1 MTTLEVSL
9 RSGRCRG
16 KMAKGKDTLRTT
28 LFGKSFKNPVWVAS
42 GTFGYG
48 EEYAELYD
56 VSKVGAIVAKS
67 ITLEPRLGHPPPR
80 VVETPSGMLNA
91 IGLQNVGVDN
101 FIKEKL
107 PYLRRLNTRVIV
119 NIAGSSINEYVEVAK
134 RLNGRRGIEALEVNI
149 SCPNVKAGG
158 IEIGADRG
166 QALKTI
172 AAVKRASS
180 VPVIAKLSPNVT
192 DITAIAR
199 AVEDAGADGIS
210 LINTLVGMVIDVHKK
225 KPALSNLTG
234 GLSGPAIRPIA
245 VAMVYKVARTV
256 DIPVIGIGGIMNTEN
271 ALQFLLAGAKAIQV
285 GTGNFINPR
294 APLEI
299 IAGLKGYCKR
309 NKLSNISKIAADFE
323 G

>member
-1 MTTLEVSL
+1 ME
-9 RSGRCRG
+9 
-16 KMAKGKDTLRTT
+16 KDPEDTLRTK
-28 LFGKSFKNPVWVAS
+28 LFRKSFKNPVWVAS

-56 VSKVGAIVAKS
+56 VSKLGAIVTKS
-67 ITLEPRLGHPPPR
+67 ITLEPRMGHPPPR

-107 PYLRRLNTRVIV
+107 PYLRRLKTRVIV
-119 NIAGSSINEYVEVAK
+119 NIAGSSINEYVKVTE
-134 RLNGRRGIEALEVNI
+134 RLNGKRGIDALEVNI

-158 IEIGADRG
+158 VEIGADSK

-172 AAVKRASS
+172 AMVKKASRF
-180 VPVIAKLSPNVT
+180 PVIAKLSPNVT
-192 DITAIAR
+192 DITVIAR

-234 GLSGPAIRPIA
+234 GLSGPAIRPVA

-256 DIPVIGIGGIMNTEN
+256 EIPVIGIGGIANTDD
-271 ALQFLLAGAKAIQV
+271 ALQFFFAGAKAVQV
-285 GTGNFINPR
+285 GTANFTNPR

-299 IAGLKGYCKR
+299 ITGLKRYCKR
-309 NKLSNISKIAADFE
+309 NKLSNISKVAADLE

>member
-1 MTTLEVSL
+1 MGKGEDQTLKV
-9 RSGRCRG
+9 
-16 KMAKGKDTLRTT
+16 K
-28 LFGKSFKNPVWVAS
+28 LFGKVFKNPVWVAS

-48 EEYAELYD
+48 EEYAEIYD
-56 VSKVGAIVAKS
+56 VSKLGAIVTKS
-67 ITLEPRLGHPPPR
+67 ITLEPRMGHPPPR

-107 PYLRRLNTRVIV
+107 PYLRRLKTRVIV
-119 NIAGSSINEYVEVAK
+119 NIAGSSINEYVKVTE
-134 RLNGRRGIEALEVNI
+134 RLNGKRGIDALEVNI

-158 IEIGADRG
+158 IEIGADPK
-166 QALKTI
+166 QAFRAI
-172 AAVKRASS
+172 RMVKKASS
-180 VPVIAKLSPNVT
+180 FPVIAKLSPNVT
-192 DITAIAR
+192 DITVTAR
-199 AVEDAGADGIS
+199 AVEDGGADAIS
-210 LINTLVGMVIDVHKK
+210 LINTLVGMVIDVDKK

-245 VAMVYKVARTV
+245 LAMVYKVARTV
-256 DIPVIGIGGIMNTEN
+256 EIPVIGIGGITNTDD
-271 ALQFLLAGAKAIQV
+271 ALQFFLAGAKAIQV

-299 IAGLKGYCKR
+299 IAGLKRYCKR

>member
-1 MTTLEVSL
+1 MS
-9 RSGRCRG
+9 RG
-16 KMAKGKDTLRTT
+16 EDQTLRVK
-28 LFGKSFKNPVWVAS
+28 LFSKVFKNPVWVAS

-48 EEYAELYD
+48 EEYAEIYD
-56 VSKVGAIVAKS
+56 VSKLGAIVTKS
-67 ITLEPRLGHPPPR
+67 ITLEPRMGHPPPR

-107 PYLRRLNTRVIV
+107 PYLRDLNTRVIV
-119 NIAGSSINEYVEVAK
+119 NIAGSSINEYVEVTK
-134 RLNGRRGIEALEVNI
+134 HLNGKRGIDALEVNI
-149 SCPNVKAGG
+149 SCPNVNAGG
-158 IEIGADRG
+158 IEIGADPK

-172 AAVKRASS
+172 AMVKRASS
-180 VPVIAKLSPNVT
+180 FPVIAKLSPNVT
-192 DITAIAR
+192 DITLIAR
-199 AVEDAGADGIS
+199 AVEDGGADAIS

-234 GLSGPAIRPIA
+234 GLSGPAIRPVA

-256 DIPVIGIGGIMNTEN
+256 QIPVIGIGGITNTDD
-271 ALQFLLAGAKAIQV
+271 ALQFFFAGAKAVQV
-285 GTGNFINPR
+285 GTANFSNPK

-299 IAGLKGYCKR
+299 IAGLKRYCKR
-309 NKLSNISKIAADFE
+309 NKLSNISKIAAKFE

>member
-1 MTTLEVSL
+1 ME
-9 RSGRCRG
+9 
-16 KMAKGKDTLRTT
+16 KDPEDTLRTK
-28 LFGKSFKNPVWVAS
+28 LFRKSFKNPVWVAS

-56 VSKVGAIVAKS
+56 VSKLGAIVTKS
-67 ITLEPRLGHPPPR
+67 ITLEPRMGHPPPR

-107 PYLRRLNTRVIV
+107 PYLRRLKTRVIV
-119 NIAGSSINEYVEVAK
+119 NIAGSSINEYVKVTE
-134 RLNGRRGIEALEVNI
+134 RLNGKRGIDALEVNI

-158 IEIGADRG
+158 VEIGADSK

-172 AAVKRASS
+172 AMVKKASRF
-180 VPVIAKLSPNVT
+180 PVIAKLSPNVT
-192 DITAIAR
+192 DITVIAR

-234 GLSGPAIRPIA
+234 GLSGPAIRPVA

-256 DIPVIGIGGIMNTEN
+256 EIPVIGIGGIANTDD
-271 ALQFLLAGAKAIQV
+271 ALQFFFAGAKAVQV
-285 GTGNFINPR
+285 GTANFTNPK
-294 APLEI
+294 APMEI
-299 IAGLKGYCKR
+299 IAGLKRYCKR

>member
-1 MTTLEVSL
+1 MGKGEDQTLKV
-9 RSGRCRG
+9 
-16 KMAKGKDTLRTT
+16 K

-56 VSKVGAIVAKS
+56 VSKLGAIVTKS
-67 ITLEPRLGHPPPR
+67 ITLEPRMGHPPPR

-101 FIKEKL
+101 FMKEKL
-107 PYLRRLNTRVIV
+107 LYLRRLRTRVIV
-119 NIAGSSINEYVEVAK
+119 NIAGSSINEYVKVTE
-134 RLNGRRGIEALEVNI
+134 RLNGKRGIDVLEVNI

-158 IEIGADRG
+158 VEIGADPK

-172 AAVKRASS
+172 AMVKKASS
-180 VPVIAKLSPNVT
+180 FPVIAKLSPNVT
-192 DITAIAR
+192 DITVIAR

-210 LINTLVGMVIDVHKK
+210 LINTLVGMVIDVDTK

-234 GLSGPAIRPIA
+234 GLSGPAIQPIA
-245 VAMVYKVARTV
+245 LAMVYKVARSV
-256 DIPVIGIGGIMNTEN
+256 EIPVIGIGGIANTDD
-271 ALQFLLAGAKAIQV
+271 ALQFFLAGAKAIQV

-299 IAGLKGYCKR
+299 IAGLKRYCRR

>member
-1 MTTLEVSL
+1 MTKREE
-9 RSGRCRG
+9 
-16 KMAKGKDTLRTT
+16 DTLKVR
-28 LFGKSFKNPVWVAS
+28 LFGKQFKNPVWVAS

-48 EEYAELYD
+48 EEYAEIYD
-56 VSKVGAIVAKS
+56 VSKLGAIVTKS
-67 ITLEPRLGHPPPR
+67 ITLEPRMGHPPPR

-119 NIAGSSINEYVEVAK
+119 NIAGSSINEYVKVTE
-134 RLNGRRGIEALEVNI
+134 RLNRKRGIDALEVNI

-158 IEIGADRG
+158 IEIGADPK

-172 AAVKRASS
+172 AMVKKASS
-180 VPVIAKLSPNVT
+180 FPVIAKLSPNVT

-210 LINTLVGMVIDVHKK
+210 LINTLVGMVIDVDKR

-234 GLSGPAIRPIA
+234 GLSGPAIRPVA
-245 VAMVYKVARTV
+245 VAMVYKVARSV
-256 DIPVIGIGGIMNTEN
+256 EIPVIGIGGITNTDD
-271 ALQFLLAGAKAIQV
+271 ALQFFLAGAKAVQV
-285 GTGNFINPR
+285 GTANFTNPK

-299 IAGLKGYCKR
+299 IAGLKRYCKR

>member
-1 MTTLEVSL
+1 VGKGEDQTLKV
-9 RSGRCRG
+9 
-16 KMAKGKDTLRTT
+16 K
-28 LFGKSFKNPVWVAS
+28 LFGKVFKNPVWVAS

-48 EEYAELYD
+48 EEYAEIYD
-56 VSKVGAIVAKS
+56 VSKLGAIVTKS
-67 ITLEPRLGHPPPR
+67 ITLEPRMGHPPPR

-107 PYLRRLNTRVIV
+107 SYLRRLNTRVIV
-119 NIAGSSINEYVEVAK
+119 NIAGSSINEYVKVTE
-134 RLNGRRGIEALEVNI
+134 RLNGKRGIDALEVNI

-158 IEIGADRG
+158 AEIGADSK
-166 QALKTI
+166 QAFRAI
-172 AAVKRASS
+172 RMVKKASS
-180 VPVIAKLSPNVT
+180 FPVIAKLSPNVT

-210 LINTLVGMVIDVHKK
+210 LINTLVGMVIDVDKK

-245 VAMVYKVARTV
+245 LAMVYKVARSV
-256 DIPVIGIGGIMNTEN
+256 EIPVIGIGGIANTDD
-271 ALQFLLAGAKAIQV
+271 ALQFFFAGAKAVQV
-285 GTGNFINPR
+285 GTANFTNPK

-299 IAGLKGYCKR
+299 IAGLKRYCKR
-309 NKLSNISKIAADFE
+309 NKLSNISKIAANFE

>member
-1 MTTLEVSL
+1 MPQGTEDILKT
-9 RSGRCRG
+9 
-16 KMAKGKDTLRTT
+16 K

-56 VSKVGAIVAKS
+56 VSKLGAIVTKS
-67 ITLEPRLGHPPPR
+67 ITLEPRQGHPPPR

-107 PYLRRLNTRVIV
+107 PYLRRLKTRVIV
-119 NIAGSSINEYVEVAK
+119 NIAGSSINEYVKVTE
-134 RLNGRRGIEALEVNI
+134 RLSRKRGIDALEVNI

-158 IEIGADRG
+158 IEIGSDPK

-172 AAVKRASS
+172 AMVKKASS
-180 VPVIAKLSPNVT
+180 FPVIAKLSPNVT
-192 DITAIAR
+192 DITVIAR
-199 AVEDAGADGIS
+199 AVEDGGADGIS
-210 LINTLVGMVIDVHKK
+210 LINTLVGMVIDVDKK

-256 DIPVIGIGGIMNTEN
+256 QIPVIGIGGITNTDD
-271 ALQFLLAGAKAIQV
+271 ALQFFLAGAKAVQV
-285 GTGNFINPR
+285 GTANFTNPK

-299 IAGLKGYCKR
+299 IAGLKRYCKR
-309 NKLSNISKIAADFE
+309 NRLSNISKIAADFE

>member
-1 MTTLEVSL
+1 MS
-9 RSGRCRG
+9 RG
-16 KMAKGKDTLRTT
+16 EDQTLRVK
-28 LFGKSFKNPVWVAS
+28 LFSKVFKNPVWVAS

-48 EEYAELYD
+48 EEYAEIYD
-56 VSKVGAIVAKS
+56 VSKLGAIVTKS
-67 ITLEPRLGHPPPR
+67 ITLEPRMGHPPPR

-107 PYLRRLNTRVIV
+107 PYLRKLKTRVIV
-119 NIAGSSINEYVEVAK
+119 NIAGSSINEYVKVTE
-134 RLNGRRGIEALEVNI
+134 RLNGKRGIDALEVNI

-158 IEIGADRG
+158 VEIGADSK

-172 AAVKRASS
+172 AMVKKASS
-180 VPVIAKLSPNVT
+180 FPVIAKLSPNVT
-192 DITAIAR
+192 DITVIAR
-199 AVEDAGADGIS
+199 AVEDGGADAIS
-210 LINTLVGMVIDVHKK
+210 LINTIVGMVIDVDKK

-234 GLSGPAIRPIA
+234 GLSGPAIRPVA
-245 VAMVYKVARTV
+245 VAMVYKVVRSV
-256 DIPVIGIGGIMNTEN
+256 DIPVIGIGGIMNADD
-271 ALQFLLAGAKAIQV
+271 ALQFFLAGAKAIQV

-299 IAGLKGYCKR
+299 IAGLKRYCKR
-309 NKLSNISKIAADFE
+309 NKLSNISKIAANFE